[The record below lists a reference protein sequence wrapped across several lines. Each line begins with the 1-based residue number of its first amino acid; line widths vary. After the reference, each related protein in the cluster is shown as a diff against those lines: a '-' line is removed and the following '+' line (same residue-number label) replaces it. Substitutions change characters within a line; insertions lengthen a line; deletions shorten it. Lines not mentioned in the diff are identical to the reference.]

1 MNCFPN
7 LQRLVEN
14 RPRKARRWIP
24 ANYFPNVPRCPQN
37 RPPRLPKL
45 FKEAK
50 LVKSSTSSEDDGS
63 SLAGGSTTTNSR
75 SSKAVETIN
84 HIYRPEV
91 PQKPS
96 IHTASPVTTS
106 PNPTPSLT
114 VTVKM
119 SQLGN
124 GSISAI
130 TAFPTVH
137 QEDGSLSV
145 TTTLTPTVWIEG
157 ANFVTC
163 PPIVQTEATGL
174 ITTRSLTVQQ
184 ADVTNTSAPTP
195 TVQTDDM
202 IATPFPTVQRDG
214 VNVPTCLPTV
224 QAEDTNTTT
233 PIPTVQEGDGTNA
246 ATRPSIVRT
255 ESMTTTT
262 LSPTVLT
269 FSPRQQRQN
278 GAGILPVAGI
288 PSCRLQGSRAR
299 ATIER
304 D

>member
-1 MNCFPN
+1 MNCFLELPRMVEHRPLHRWILMNCFPN

-24 ANYFPNVPRCPQN
+24 ANYFPNLPRCPQN

-184 ADVTNTSAPTP
+184 ADVTNTSAPTL
-195 TVQTDDM
+195 
-202 IATPFPTVQRDG
+202 
-214 VNVPTCLPTV
+214 LPTV
-224 QAEDTNTTT
+224 W
-233 PIPTVQEGDGTNA
+233 
-246 ATRPSIVRT
+246 
-255 ESMTTTT
+255 
-262 LSPTVLT
+262 T
-269 FSPRQQRQN
+269 FLPRQRRQN